1 MSEKPKRPMSA
12 YLMWLNSARQKI
24 KADFPGLKVTEV
36 AKKGGEMWRGMED
49 KSEWEAMAAK
59 AKEQYTKDLES
70 FNANGGDGGAPVV
83 KKAQKR
89 GKKPRAAAPKKKVKE
104 ELDDDDD
111 EEDEVSD

>member
-1 MSEKPKRPMSA
+1 MLDKPKRPMSA
-12 YLMWLNSARQKI
+12 YLLWLNSARQKI

-70 FNANGGDGGAPVV
+70 FNANGGDAAPVA

-89 GKKPRAAAPKKKVKE
+89 GKKPRAAAPKKKQKE
-104 ELDDDDD
+104 ELDEDDDD
-111 EEDEVSD
+111 EEDEASD

>member
-1 MSEKPKRPMSA
+1 MDRPKRPMSA

-36 AKKGGEMWRGMED
+36 AKKGGEIWRGMED
-49 KSEWEAMAAK
+49 KSEWEAKAAK

-70 FNANGGDGGAPVV
+70 FNANGGDGGAPV

-89 GKKPRAAAPKKKVKE
+89 SKKPRAAAPKKKIKE
-104 ELDDDDD
+104 ELSDDD
-111 EEDEVSD
+111 EEDEASD